1 MLKRLSIAVAALAI
15 AVPVFAWEA
24 GGDPD
29 RRVVIVKD
37 GQVILDEGT
46 PIAPRAFI
54 GVSTTQLTPELRDFF
69 GAPKDSGILV
79 SSLSDNGPAAKAG
92 VRVGDVI
99 VSINGRTVS
108 NTFDLIRGMRDAKS
122 GDAIR
127 LELIRGKARQTIV
140 ATAGER
146 KEPEIVRALDLAQL
160 GRDLGGLGNLEW
172 KGHLA
177 SPDEIDALRAR
188 IRELEA
194 RMRELQKRLDQ
205 K

>member
-1 MLKRLSIAVAALAI
+1 MLKRLSIVVALLIAAL
-15 AVPVFAWEA
+15 PLLA
-24 GGDPD
+24 GEVGDPD

-37 GQVILDEGT
+37 GQIVLDEGV

-54 GVSTTQLTPELRDFF
+54 GISTVQLTPELREYF
-69 GAPKDSGILV
+69 GAPKDSGVLV

-92 VRVGDVI
+92 VRVGDVV
-99 VSINGRTVS
+99 VSINGRAVS
-108 NTFDLIRGMRDAKS
+108 GTFDLIRGMREVKS
-122 GDAIR
+122 GDSVRI
-127 LELIRGKARQTIV
+127 EVIRGKARQTIV

-146 KEPEIVRALDLAQL
+146 TEPDIARAIDIAQL
-160 GRDLGGLGNLEW
+160 GRDLGGLGNFEW
-172 KGHLA
+172 KSARIA
-177 SPDEIDALRAR
+177 SPDDIDALRAR